1 MKGTAALDRGL
12 WISWYGLPESGRD
25 AYLAWLHGKFIPKM
39 LKKPG
44 VLWAAHYAT
53 QAQPLHSGGAPRLRH
68 TDDPSVP
75 TGNGYILIFGGKSAH
90 SFANLTRRKLDAQL
104 TPEEWRML
112 TLRIGERV
120 NIVTEE
126 DRAAG
131 PAARTREGKYTL
143 APCIQLGS
151 FNAGSADEEELL
163 DWYANWR
170 LPSMAKLPG
179 CLGIRKLNSVSGW
192 AKHAVLYEFES
203 LAARDEYFPTH
214 ENARP
219 EMAAWT
225 DALVRKLIHA
235 PGSPNVATRLWPPVK
250 AAAGKKKR

>member
-1 MKGTAALDRGL
+1 MDRGL
-12 WISWYGLPESGRD
+12 WISWYGLQDGERD
-25 AYLAWLHGKFIPKM
+25 AYLAWLHGKFMPRM

-44 VLWAAHYAT
+44 VLWGAHYAS
-53 QAQPLHSGGAPRLRH
+53 QAQPMPAGGKRRLRY
-68 TDDPSVP
+68 TDDLSVP
-75 TGNGYILIFGGKSAH
+75 TGNGYILIFGGRSAH
-90 SFANLTRRKLDAQL
+90 AFADLTRRKLDPQL
-104 TPEEWRML
+104 TPEDRKMHA
-112 TLRIGERV
+112 LRVGERV

-131 PAARTREGKYTL
+131 PAAKEREGKYTL

-151 FNAGSADEEELL
+151 FNAGSADEDEIL

-203 LAARDEYFPTH
+203 LAARDEYFPFH

-225 DALVRKLIHA
+225 DTLVRKLIHA

-250 AAAGKKKR
+250 AAAHKKKR

>member
-1 MKGTAALDRGL
+1 VLDRGL
-12 WISWYGLPESGRD
+12 WITWYGLPDAERD
-25 AYLAWLHGKFIPKM
+25 AYLAWLHGKFMPKM

-44 VLWAAHYAT
+44 VLWGAHYASRV
-53 QAQPLHSGGAPRLRH
+53 QPVHAGGAPRLRH
-68 TDDPSVP
+68 TDDPAVP
-75 TGNGYILIFGGKSAH
+75 AGNGYILIFGGRSAH
-90 SFANLTRRKLDAQL
+90 AFANLTRRKLEPQL
-104 TPEEWRML
+104 APEDRKML
-112 TLRIGERV
+112 ALRIGERI
-120 NIVTEE
+120 NIVSEE
-126 DRAAG
+126 DREAG
-131 PAARTREGKYTL
+131 PAARKREGKYTL

-151 FNAGSADEEELL
+151 FNAGSADEDEIL

-170 LPSMAKLPG
+170 LPSMARLPG

-203 LAARDEYFPTH
+203 LAARDQYFPTH

-250 AAAGKKKR
+250 ATARKKKR

>member
-1 MKGTAALDRGL
+1 MDRGL
-12 WISWYGLPESGRD
+12 WISWYGLPDSERD
-25 AYLAWLHGKFIPKM
+25 AYLAWLHRKFIPKM
-39 LKKPG
+39 LRKPG
-44 VLWAAHYAT
+44 VLWAAHYAA
-53 QAQPLHSGGAPRLRH
+53 QAQPLHSGGKPRLRH

-75 TGNGYILIFGGKSAH
+75 TGNGYILVFGGTSAH
-90 SFANLTRRKLDAQL
+90 AFANLTRRKLEPAL
-104 TPEEWRML
+104 TPEDRRML

-126 DRAAG
+126 ARAAG
-131 PAARTREGKYTL
+131 PAARRREGKYAL

-151 FNAGSADEEELL
+151 FNAGSADEDEIL

-179 CLGIRKLNSVSGW
+179 CLGIRKLNSFSGW

-203 LAARDEYFPTH
+203 LAARDEHFPFH

-225 DALVRKLIHA
+225 DTLVRKLIHA

-250 AAAGKKKR
+250 KRGRTQFSRTRK

>member
-1 MKGTAALDRGL
+1 VAVVDRGL
-12 WISWYGLPESGRD
+12 WITWYGLPETGRD
-25 AYLAWLHGKFIPKM
+25 AYLSWLHGKFIPRM

-44 VLWAAHYAT
+44 VLYAAHYAA
-53 QAQPLHSGGAPRLRH
+53 QAQPVHAGGKPRLRH
-68 TDDPSVP
+68 TDDPAVP
-75 TGNGYILIFGGKSAH
+75 TGNGYILIFGGKTAH
-90 SFANLTRRKLDAQL
+90 AFANLTPRKLEREL
-104 TPEEWRML
+104 TPEDRKML
-112 TLRIGERV
+112 ALRTGERV

-131 PAARTREGKYTL
+131 PAAKRREGKFTL

-151 FNAGSADEEELL
+151 FNAGSAHEDEIL

-170 LPSMAKLPG
+170 LPSMSKLPG

-192 AKHAVLYEFES
+192 AKHAVLYEFVS
-203 LAARDEYFPTH
+203 LAARDEHFPFH

-225 DALVRKLIHA
+225 DTLVRKLIHA
-235 PGSPNVATRLWPPVK
+235 PGSPNIATRLWPPVK
-250 AAAGKKKR
+250 AAAPRKKR